1 MLPQWEKADQQ
12 SQLRHPTRSRDQDDE
27 TSTRLECSRLRSS
40 GNVGMRME
48 KNERR
53 RQRLSCLGG
62 AVKHHHPI
70 GPTRCFF
77 GGRIEPIVTH
87 RETGEDI
94 HYDDFTSLYP
104 CINKTRPYP
113 TSHPHIETEYHAT
126 NPTEWAQVVCMTYGL
141 IQCKVQAS
149 RGLYHPVLPIRE
161 AGMLLSH
168 LRQRATRMCD
178 RFRLYPH
185 SYAERTFTGTWWS
198 EHGRAGTRAR
208 LPSL

>member
-113 TSHPHIETEYHAT
+113 TSHPHIET
-126 NPTEWAQVVCMTYGL
+126 
-141 IQCKVQAS
+141 IS
-149 RGLYHPVLPIRE
+149 RNQ
-161 AGMLLSH
+161 SN
-168 LRQRATRMCD
+168 RMGSS
-178 RFRLYPH
+178 RLYDVWSHPMQ
-185 SYAERTFTGTWWS
+185 SSSIPRFVSPRTTHKRSWHAPVS
-198 EHGRAGTRAR
+198 PSSKSNSHVRP
-208 LPSL
+208 LPLVSTLVR

>member
-1 MLPQWEKADQQ
+1 
-12 SQLRHPTRSRDQDDE
+12 
-27 TSTRLECSRLRSS
+27 
-40 GNVGMRME
+40 ME

-70 GPTRCFF
+70 GPTRCIF
-77 GGRIEPIVTH
+77 GGRIEPTVTH

-94 HYDDFTSLYP
+94 HYDDFTSFYP

-161 AGMLLSH
+161 AGMLHSH
-168 LRQRATRMCD
+168 LLQRATRQTMV
-178 RFRLYPH
+178 RPLPLV
-185 SYAERTFTGTWWS
+185 STF
-198 EHGRAGTRAR
+198 GR
-208 LPSL
+208 

>member
-1 MLPQWEKADQQ
+1 
-12 SQLRHPTRSRDQDDE
+12 
-27 TSTRLECSRLRSS
+27 
-40 GNVGMRME
+40 ME

-62 AVKHHHPI
+62 AVTHHHPI

-77 GGRIEPIVTH
+77 GGRIEPTVTH

-94 HYDDFTSLYP
+94 HYDDFTSFYP

-113 TSHPHIETEYHAT
+113 TSHPQIETEYHAT

-161 AGMLLSH
+161 AGMLQSH
-168 LRQRATRMCD
+168 LRQRATRQTMV
-178 RFRLYPH
+178 RPLPLV
-185 SYAERTFTGTWWS
+185 STL
-198 EHGRAGTRAR
+198 GR
-208 LPSL
+208 

>member
-1 MLPQWEKADQQ
+1 M
-12 SQLRHPTRSRDQDDE
+12 DQDDE

-77 GGRIEPIVTH
+77 GGRIEPTVTH

-94 HYDDFTSLYP
+94 HYDDFTSFYP

-113 TSHPHIETEYHAT
+113 TSHPQIETEYHAT

-161 AGMLLSH
+161 AGMLQSH
-168 LRQRATRMCD
+168 LRQRATRQTMV
-178 RFRLYPH
+178 RPLPLV
-185 SYAERTFTGTWWS
+185 STL
-198 EHGRAGTRAR
+198 GR
-208 LPSL
+208 